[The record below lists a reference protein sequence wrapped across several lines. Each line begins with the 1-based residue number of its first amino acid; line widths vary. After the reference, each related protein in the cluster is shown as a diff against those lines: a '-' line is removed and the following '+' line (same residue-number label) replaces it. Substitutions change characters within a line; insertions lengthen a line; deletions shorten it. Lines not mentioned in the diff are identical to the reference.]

1 MDAIRVVLADDDAA
15 MREALALAIDSD
27 HRFELVGQAATGPQL
42 VELVLDTDPH
52 LALVD
57 VRMPGGG
64 AAACRAILEDP
75 RLQRCPE
82 LVAVS
87 ANVDPR
93 TVLSMLRAGAT
104 SFLGKGELGAS
115 LPDLLHR
122 CAGGQVVLAVPRAS
136 LVLAELLGADAEV
149 RQPI

>member
-1 MDAIRVVLADDDAA
+1 MNAIRVVLADDDAT

-27 HRFELVGQAATGPQL
+27 RRFELVGQAATGPRL
-42 VELVLDTDPH
+42 VDLVVDTEPH

-64 AAACRAILEDP
+64 APACRAILEHS
-75 RLQRCPE
+75 RLRRRPE

-87 ANVDPR
+87 ADVDPR
-93 TVLSMLRAGAT
+93 TVVMMLRAGAT

-115 LPDLLHR
+115 LPDLLQR
-122 CAGGQVVLAVPRAS
+122 CAAGQVVLAVPRAS
-136 LVLAELLGADAEV
+136 LVLAELLSRTAEPV
-149 RQPI
+149 